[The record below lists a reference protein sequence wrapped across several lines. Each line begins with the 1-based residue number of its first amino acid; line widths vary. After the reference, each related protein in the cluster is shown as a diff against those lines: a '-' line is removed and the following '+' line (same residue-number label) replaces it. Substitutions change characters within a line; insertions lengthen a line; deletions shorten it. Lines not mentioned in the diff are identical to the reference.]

1 MLKLAVEENDMAS
14 KIFTPEELARQ
25 GKARLKAKADP
36 IRAAGARKYFKET
49 VEFYGVASP
58 DVRSIAADLYAVIK
72 KDWTV
77 DDAVRYCD
85 IMFREAELEA
95 KGLGALVMIRYKKV
109 LPKTL
114 FERIKGWLAADL
126 LNNWA
131 SVDVFCPEAV
141 GTLLVRYPELV
152 EKIKSW
158 AGHPNLWVR
167 RASIVSFL
175 KLAKDEIYF
184 DTIYGIAKAH
194 FATQDDLIE
203 KACGWLLREVGKKDM
218 ARLERFLLEH
228 GPSIPRTTLRYAIE
242 RFDAKKRA
250 GLLLKTRG

>member
-1 MLKLAVEENDMAS
+1 MNIRAAKEIRIMTKA
-14 KIFTPEELARQ
+14 FTPEDLSRQ
-25 GKARLKAKADP
+25 GKARLRAKADAK
-36 IRAAGARKYFKET
+36 RAAGARKYFKET
-49 VEFYGVASP
+49 VAFYGVATP
-58 DVRSIAADLYAVIK
+58 DVRSIAADLYASIK
-72 KDWTV
+72 KNWTV
-77 DDAVRYCD
+77 DDAVRYCEL
-85 IMFREAELEA
+85 MFRESELEA

-114 FERIKGWLAADL
+114 FERIKGWLAANL

-131 SVDVFCPEAV
+131 SVDVFCPETV
-141 GTLLVRYPELV
+141 GMLLVRYPELV

-175 KLAKDEIYF
+175 KLAKDEAYF
-184 DTIYGIAKAH
+184 DTIYGIARSH
-194 FATQDDLIE
+194 FSTQDDLIQ
-203 KACGWLLREVGKKDM
+203 KAAGWLLREVGKKDM

-242 RFDAKKRA
+242 RFEPKKRA
-250 GLLLKTRG
+250 FLLVTTRG

>member
-1 MLKLAVEENDMAS
+1 MALKA
-14 KIFTPEELARQ
+14 FTPEELARQ
-25 GKARLKAKADP
+25 GKARLRAKADSK
-36 IRAAGARKYFKET
+36 RAAGARKYFKET

-58 DVRSIAADLYAVIK
+58 DVRSIAADLYASIK
-72 KDWTV
+72 KEWTV

-95 KGLGALVMIRYKKV
+95 KGLGALVMIRYKEI
-109 LPKTL
+109 LPKSL

-131 SVDVFCPEAV
+131 SVDIFCPDAV

-152 EKIKSW
+152 EKIRAW
-158 AGHPNLWVR
+158 VGQPNRWVR

-175 KLAKDEIYF
+175 KLAKDEAYL
-184 DTIYGIAKAH
+184 DTIYDVTKSH
-194 FATQDDLIE
+194 FGTKDDLIR
-203 KACGWLLREVGKKDM
+203 KAAGWLLREVGKKDM
-218 ARLERFLLEH
+218 ARLECFLLEH
-228 GPSIPRTTLRYAIE
+228 GPAIPRTTLRYAIE

-250 GLLLKTRG
+250 SLLVRTKG

>member
-1 MLKLAVEENDMAS
+1 MALKA
-14 KIFTPEELARQ
+14 FTPEELARQ
-25 GKARLKAKADP
+25 GKARLRAKADSK
-36 IRAAGARKYFKET
+36 RAAGARKYFKET

-58 DVRSIAADLYAVIK
+58 DVRSIAADLYASIK
-72 KDWTV
+72 KEWTV

-95 KGLGALVMIRYKKV
+95 KGLGALVMIRYKEI
-109 LPKTL
+109 LPKSL

-131 SVDVFCPEAV
+131 SVDIFCPDAV

-152 EKIKSW
+152 EKIRAW
-158 AGHPNLWVR
+158 VGHPNRWVR

-175 KLAKDEIYF
+175 KLAKDEAYF
-184 DTIYGIAKAH
+184 DTIYNVATSH
-194 FATQDDLIE
+194 FGTKDDLIR
-203 KACGWLLREVGKKDM
+203 KAAGWLLREVGKKDM

-228 GPSIPRTTLRYAIE
+228 GPAIPRTTLRYAIE

-250 GLLLKTRG
+250 SLLVRTKG

>member
-1 MLKLAVEENDMAS
+1 MTKMFS
-14 KIFTPEELARQ
+14 PEELARQ
-25 GKARLKAKADP
+25 GKARLRAKADSK
-36 IRAAGARKYFKET
+36 RASGARKYFKET

-58 DVRSIAADLYAVIK
+58 DVRCIASDLYVSIK
-72 KDWTV
+72 KEWTV

-85 IMFREAELEA
+85 IMFREPELEA
-95 KGLGALVMIRYKKV
+95 KGLGALIMLRYKKV
-109 LPKTL
+109 LPKSF

-131 SVDVFCPEAV
+131 SVDVFCPDAI

-152 EKIKSW
+152 EKIGAW
-158 AGHPNLWVR
+158 VGHPNRWVR

-175 KLAKDEIYF
+175 KLAKNEAYF
-184 DTIYGIAKAH
+184 DAIYDVAKSH
-194 FATQDDLIE
+194 FGTKDDLIQ
-203 KACGWLLREVGKKDM
+203 KATGWLLREVGKKDM

-228 GPSIPRTTLRYAIE
+228 GPAIPRTTLRYAIE

-250 GLLLKTRG
+250 SLLVRTRG